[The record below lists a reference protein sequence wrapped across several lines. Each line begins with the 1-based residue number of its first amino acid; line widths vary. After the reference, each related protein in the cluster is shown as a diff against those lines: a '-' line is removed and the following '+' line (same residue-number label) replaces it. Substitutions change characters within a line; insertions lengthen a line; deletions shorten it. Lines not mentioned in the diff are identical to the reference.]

1 MPTKIMRTTTFAALI
16 LVAIPVAFG
25 QAPPPAPVVVV
36 PVVDRQLR
44 TGQTFV
50 GTIQPE
56 QRATIGSAV
65 DGRVVKFPVN
75 EGDRVEAGQALA
87 ELLTETIKLELE
99 GAEGELQFREQEL
112 AELENGTRQED
123 IDQAKAQTLAA
134 RTAVTLAEKRLVRID
149 QLIKT
154 NTASRDQLDE
164 AQAAVDNAKAVLAER
179 EAAEA
184 LAIAGP
190 RKERIAQS
198 KARVAIQKAMVN
210 KLSDQ
215 IKKHTM
221 IARFAGYVVAEH
233 TEIGQWVN
241 RGDAVAEIVG
251 IDRVDVTA
259 SVLEAHVPYIE
270 VGMEARVEVPALP
283 DRVFIGK
290 VAIVVPQGDA
300 RSRTFPVKVRLD
312 NEFKGDKP
320 LLNAGMLARVTLPTG
335 PEKMARMVP
344 KDALV
349 LGGATPIVFVV
360 DTGEKGVQTVRPMPV
375 TLGAPSG
382 ALIEVR
388 GDLQPK
394 ELVVV
399 QGNERLRPG
408 QTVKIIREAAVEK
421 FAAKDLD
428 AIKPGAAE

>member
-1 MPTKIMRTTTFAALI
+1 MPTNLRTVLSFAIVVSATSRL
-16 LVAIPVAFG
+16 LA
-25 QAPPPAPVVVV
+25 QAPPPAPIVVV
-36 PVVDRQLR
+36 PVVDQQLR

-50 GTIQPE
+50 GTIEPE

-65 DGRVVKFPVN
+65 DGRVVRFPVN
-75 EGDRVEAGQALA
+75 EGDRVEAGQELA

-99 GAEGELQFREQEL
+99 GAKGELRFREEEL
-112 AELENGTRQED
+112 AELQNGTRKED

-134 RTAVTLAEKRLVRID
+134 ETALTLSEKRLVRIE
-149 QLIKT
+149 QLIRTK
-154 NTASRDQLDE
+154 TASRDQLDE
-164 AQAAVDNAKAVLAER
+164 AQAAVDNARAILAER
-179 EAAEA
+179 RAAEA
-184 LAIAGP
+184 LAVAGP
-190 RKERIAQS
+190 RKERIAQAQ
-198 KARVAIQKAMVN
+198 ARVAIQRAMVE

-259 SVLEAHVPYIE
+259 SVLEAHIPYIE
-270 VGMEARVEVPALP
+270 VGMEARVEVAALP
-283 DRVFIGK
+283 DRVFVGK
-290 VAIVVPQGDA
+290 VVIVVPQGDA

-312 NEFKGDKP
+312 NEFKGTKP
-320 LLNAGMLARVTLPTG
+320 LLNSGMLARVTLPTG

-349 LGGATPIVFVV
+349 LGGASPMVYVV
-360 DTGEKGVQTVRPMPV
+360 DTDDKGAQTVRPVPV
-375 TLGAPSG
+375 SLGAPSG

-388 GDLQPK
+388 GELQPK
-394 ELVVV
+394 QLVVV

-408 QTVKIIREAAVEK
+408 QAVNVIREADVAQ
-421 FAAKDLD
+421 FAAKSANAAPDVLD
-428 AIKPGAAE
+428 